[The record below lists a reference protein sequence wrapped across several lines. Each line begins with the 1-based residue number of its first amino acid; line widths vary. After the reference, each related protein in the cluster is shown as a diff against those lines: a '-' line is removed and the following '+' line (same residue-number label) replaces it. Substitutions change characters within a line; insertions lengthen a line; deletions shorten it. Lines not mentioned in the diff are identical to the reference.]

1 MLRRP
6 PRSTRTDTLFPYT
19 TLFRS
24 IDGEL
29 CRPVQ
34 VLEGAVVAVDGKG
47 ALDPTARIGRPADM
61 DRAADVSIGLAAGLQ
76 VAPLAGHLEEIEPAL
91 GDLRETG
98 QADPAKGRRPPGGE
112 APGQRTVGALDGE
125 PPTGGP

>member
-1 MLRRP
+1 M
-6 PRSTRTDTLFPYT
+6 
-19 TLFRS
+19 
-24 IDGEL
+24 DGEL

-98 QADPAKGRRPPGGE
+98 QADPANGR
-112 APGQRTVGALDGE
+112 
-125 PPTGGP
+125 GPVEIGRASCRERGDKYV